1 MIHKDIRDAKGVR
14 VAVLRIE
21 HGKANAIDVDF
32 FDSLT
37 DELDEI
43 EPSDVDAVVLTG
55 TGKNF
60 SAGVQLFAVVE
71 GGSDYLRDFLPVLSS
86 GLRRLFT
93 FSKPVVA
100 AVNGHAIAG
109 GCILALAAD
118 RRLCVDQGA
127 KLGVTE
133 LAVGVPFPSAPLEV
147 LRHHLPPHAA
157 QDLVLTA
164 RLVGPDEARSLGLVD
179 ELSPADELLERA
191 VSAAARMSR
200 IPSGAFALNK
210 RQLRREALDAMDH
223 GAETMDEEVH
233 RIWADPET
241 LDGIRRFMEAT
252 VAARSKSARS
262 KGARAK

>member
-1 MIHKDIRDAKGVR
+1 MIHRDFRDVDGVR

-21 HGKANAIDVDF
+21 HGKANAIDIDF
-32 FDSLT
+32 FDTLT
-37 DELDEI
+37 EELDDL
-43 EPSDVDAVVLTG
+43 EPSDAQAVVLTG
-55 TGKNF
+55 TGTNF

-71 GGSDYLRDFLPVLSS
+71 GGADYLRDFLPALSS

-118 RRLCVDQGA
+118 RRICVDAGA

-157 QDLVLTA
+157 QELVLTA
-164 RLVGPDEARSLGLVD
+164 RLMTPSGALELGLVD
-179 ELSPADELLERA
+179 ELCPAHELLERS
-191 VSAAARMSR
+191 VRAAASLGR
-200 IPSGAFALNK
+200 IPADAFALNK
-210 RQLRREALDAMDH
+210 RQLRRAALEAMDR
-223 GAETMDEEVH
+223 GAESTDEEVR
-233 RIWADPET
+233 RIWAEPAT

-252 VAARSKSARS
+252 VGPRLGGRP
-262 KGARAK
+262 